1 MAINWFPG
9 HMVGARR
16 EIQENMK
23 VVDFVLMLLDARA
36 PFSCR
41 NRLLEKMTR
50 GKTLIYILNKADLAD
65 PQATKKYIRRL
76 KQEGF
81 EAVAMDS
88 AGGRGKQNVLNQIR
102 KMYAPAAE
110 TMKARGRRIRPA
122 RIMVAGVPNV
132 GKSTFLN
139 CLVGKNS
146 VKTGNKPGVTRG
158 RQWVRVLDDM
168 ELLDTPGLMWPKV
181 ESEEQGYKLALLNIV
196 GEKAYQEYDAACFL
210 ARYLQKHCPE
220 EVEKQLGE
228 GLREAEHEEILIRTA
243 QKRGYL
249 NHGAQPDLE
258 KAAHNILQDFRRG
271 NWGRISLDD

>member
-16 EIQENMK
+16 EIEENMK
-23 VVDFVLMLLDARA
+23 LVDVVLMLLDARA

-41 NRLLEKMTR
+41 NRQLEKMTK
-50 GKTLIYILNKADLAD
+50 GKSLLYILNKADLAD
-65 PQATKKYIRRL
+65 PEATQRYIRL
-76 KQEGF
+76 FQKEGF
-81 EAVAMDS
+81 TALAMDS
-88 AGGRGKQNVLNQIR
+88 TGGRGKQNVLNQIR
-102 KMYAPAAE
+102 KMYAEKAA
-110 TMKARGRRIRPA
+110 ALQNRGRRVRPA

-181 ESEEQGYKLALLNIV
+181 ESDDQGYKLALLNIV
-196 GEKAYQEYDAACFL
+196 GEKAYQEYDAAAFL
-210 ARYLQKHCPE
+210 AQHLQKYCQQ
-220 EVEKQLGE
+220 EVERQLGE
-228 GLREAEHEEILIRTA
+228 GLQDVNHEEILIRIA

-249 NHGAQPDLE
+249 NHGAQPDLD
-258 KAAHNILQDFRRG
+258 KAAHNLLQEFRRG
-271 NWGRISLDD
+271 KWGRISLDG